1 MKIGSSLTS
10 RVIWALT
17 GLVAS
22 FVAAFC
28 LAAYLIFDQMEDD
41 LVDAVLATQAQQIQ
55 EQMDKGETIPKQLNP
70 AELGASI
77 QGWIVADRDDARM
90 LPELLKPLGAGLHLL
105 SPEKQTW
112 HVLVRNT
119 PEGML
124 YLRYDAT
131 AHEDRV
137 TEFGLIM
144 AALGLFCVLGA
155 LFLARWL
162 GRLVVGP
169 MQDLTDRLSTWAPGA
184 PNLRVARD
192 DEMGRLVEVFNRVQ
206 NRVEESIAFEREFT
220 SNLSHEIR
228 TPLAAIRSD
237 GEMALFD
244 PALSAD
250 TAMRLKRI
258 IASIDAATSSLASA
272 LALTR
277 PELSHPVSLSLRQS
291 LDEAWMALQ
300 PEAEKT
306 GLVLRNEI
314 PETMRLVLDPYAV
327 LIVMRNLVRNAIEH
341 AAPATLTVG
350 VGQEGC
356 LRFAD
361 DGRGIP
367 AQILPLVF
375 ERYYSHRRSDVDDPD
390 SIGGGRQDA
399 RRGLGLAI
407 AKRVCDLHRWRL
419 SVESVHQGP
428 STGTTFT
435 LCFAQR

>member
-1 MKIGSSLTS
+1 
-10 RVIWALT
+10 
-17 GLVAS
+17 
-22 FVAAFC
+22 
-28 LAAYLIFDQMEDD
+28 
-41 LVDAVLATQAQQIQ
+41 
-55 EQMDKGETIPKQLNP
+55 
-70 AELGASI
+70 
-77 QGWIVADRDDARM
+77 
-90 LPELLKPLGAGLHLL
+90 
-105 SPEKQTW
+105 
-112 HVLVRNT
+112 VLVKNT

-137 TEFGLIM
+137 DEFGLIM
-144 AALGLFCVLGA
+144 AVLGVFCVLGA

-162 GRLVVGP
+162 ARLVVEP
-169 MQDLTDRLSTWAPGA
+169 MLDLTDRLSTWAPGA
-184 PNLRVARD
+184 PNLRAARD

-206 NRVEESIAFEREFT
+206 SRVEESIAFEREFA

-228 TPLAAIRSD
+228 TPLSAIRSD
-237 GEMALFD
+237 SEMALFD
-244 PALSAD
+244 PALSPD

-258 IASIDAATSSLASA
+258 IASTDAATSSLVSA

-314 PETMRLVLDPYAV
+314 PEAMRPVLDPYAV

-350 VGQEGC
+350 VGEGGC
-356 LRFAD
+356 LRFSD

-375 ERYYSHRRSDVDDPD
+375 ERYYSHRRSDASDPD
-390 SIGGGRQDA
+390 ITGDGPQDA

-407 AKRVCDLHRWRL
+407 AKRVCDLHRWSL

-428 STGTTFT
+428 SAGTTFT
-435 LCFAQR
+435 LCFGSD